1 MFKKRFLVGLI
12 LLVGISLNAQPK
24 QYIWNEKSQQIYE
37 SITSLRIPEAR
48 RNLIIERNANPS
60 NLVNEMLESYAD
72 FYELFLN
79 EDITEYHKLNPQFE
93 HRIKLFEAGPKN
105 TPYYQYALGLE
116 YLHKSI
122 TAIRFD
128 KTWDGVWDFRKSYFM
143 FKENKKA
150 YPNFTPN
157 ELYCGVISTVV
168 GTIPKGY
175 QWIANILGLS
185 GKISEGNAIVL
196 KYINSKDE
204 LSKRSK
210 NEALFIYPYLIMNF
224 EGNAKKAFNFIETY
238 PYDFK
243 RNQMHAYMAAN
254 LYLNHQ
260 QSNKTLAIIAQ
271 IENNANYL
279 PLPFWNYESGYAYLN
294 ELKLDKAQKYLT
306 DFIQNF
312 KGKFYVKDA
321 YERLSWIAYFQGD
334 LKKAAAYRKLVLSNG
349 NLVTD
354 ADKQA
359 YQNAKKGDWPN
370 PVLLKA
376 RLLSDGG
383 YQTQALNILAGKTSN
398 DFLNEAD
405 KTEFAYRL
413 GRIYDLMGQEE
424 TAIKYYISAIEKG
437 EHQPEYFAARA
448 ALQIGNIYENKGQF
462 AKAIEYYNIC
472 IDMKEHAFKNSLD
485 QKAKSGIQR
494 CLKQ

>member
-1 MFKKRFLVGLI
+1 MFKKLLLSGLLFLLGM
-12 LLVGISLNAQPK
+12 LVKAQTK
-24 QYIWNEKSQQIYE
+24 QYSWNDKSQQIYE

-48 RNLIIERNANPS
+48 RNIALEQKANPN

-79 EDITEYHKLNPQFE
+79 EDFTAYQKINPQFE
-93 HRIKLFEAGPKN
+93 QRIKLLEAGPKN
-105 TPYYQYALGLE
+105 TPYYLYSLGLE

-122 TAIRFD
+122 IAIRFD
-128 KTWDGVWDFRKSYFM
+128 KTWDGAWDFRKAYFL
-143 FKENKKA
+143 FKENRKA
-150 YPNFTPN
+150 YPNFSPN
-157 ELYCGVISTVV
+157 DAYFGAITTLV

-185 GKISEGNAIVL
+185 GKISDGNALVL
-196 KYINSKDE
+196 KYLNSKDE
-204 LSKRSK
+204 FNKRCR
-210 NEALFIYPYLIMNF
+210 NEALFIYPYLLMNF
-224 EGNAKKAFNFIETY
+224 EGNEKKAFSFIETA

-243 RNQMHAYMAAN
+243 KNQMHAYMAAN

-260 QSNKTLAIIAQ
+260 QSNKTLGIIQQ
-271 IENNANYL
+271 IESNPNFL
-279 PLPFWNYESGYAYLN
+279 PLPFWNLELGYAYLN
-294 ELKLDKAQKYLT
+294 ELKLEKAQKYFT
-306 DFIQNF
+306 DFTQSF
-312 KGKFYVKDA
+312 KGKFYIKDA

-334 LKKAAAYRKLVLSNG
+334 LKKASAYRKLVLSSG
-349 NLVTD
+349 NQVTD

-359 YQNAKKGDWPN
+359 FQNAKKGNWPN
-370 PVLLKA
+370 PLLLKA

-383 YQTQALNILAGKTSN
+383 YQTQALNLLIGKTSN
-398 DFLNEAD
+398 DFAIEAD

-413 GRIYDLMGQEE
+413 GRIYDLMGQDEA
-424 TAIKYYISAIEKG
+424 AIRFYLSAIEKG

-462 AKAIEYYNIC
+462 SKAIEFYNLC
-472 IDMKEHAFKNSLD
+472 IEMKDHAFKNSLD

-494 CLKQ
+494 CIKQ

>member
-1 MFKKRFLVGLI
+1 MGI
-12 LLVGISLNAQPK
+12 LLMLGMSIQAQPK
-24 QYIWNEKSQQIYE
+24 QYIWNDKSQLIYE

-48 RNLIIERNANPS
+48 QHIAIERKSMPN

-72 FYELFLN
+72 FYELFMN
-79 EDITEYHKLNPQFE
+79 EDVSEYQKLNPQFE
-93 HRIKLFEAGPKN
+93 HRIKLFESGPKN

-122 TAIRFD
+122 VAIRFD
-128 KTWDGVWDFRKSYFM
+128 KTWDGAWDFRKAYFL
-143 FKENKKA
+143 FKENRKA

-157 ELYCGVISTVV
+157 EMYYGVITTVV

-185 GKISEGNAIVL
+185 GKISEGNAMVL

-204 LSKRSK
+204 LNKRCR
-210 NEALFIYPYLIMNF
+210 NEALFIYPYLLMNF
-224 EGNAKKAFNFIETY
+224 EGNSTKAFDFIETA

-243 RNQMHAYMAAN
+243 KNQMHAYMAAN

-260 QSNKTLAIIAQ
+260 QSNKALNLMQ
-271 IENNANYL
+271 QMENNANYL
-279 PLPFWNYESGYAYLN
+279 PLPFWNLELGYAYLN
-294 ELKLDKAQKYLT
+294 ELKLDKAQKHLT
-306 DFIQNF
+306 DFTQGF
-312 KGKFYVKDA
+312 KGKFYIKDA

-334 LKKAAAYRKLVLSNG
+334 IKKATAYRKLVLTQGSQ
-349 NLVTD
+349 VTD

-359 YQNAKKGDWPN
+359 FQNAKKGSWPN
-370 PVLLKA
+370 MLLLKA

-383 YQTQALNILAGKTSN
+383 YQMQALNILSGKTSN
-398 DFLNEAD
+398 DFANNAD

-413 GRIYDLMGQEE
+413 GRIFDLMEQDEN
-424 TAIKYYISAIEKG
+424 AIKYYLSAIEKG

-462 AKAIEYYNIC
+462 SKAIEFYNQC
-472 IDMKEHAFKNSLD
+472 IEMKDHAFKNSLD